1 MSANHRAFCFLC
13 QREHWT
19 IPEYEYDDE
28 NENELGEHNNN
39 IVLVL
44 ALVLVLENRLQPVP
58 EGIKWGTH

>member
-28 NENELGEHNNN
+28 NELGEHNNN
-39 IVLVL
+39 I
-44 ALVLVLENRLQPVP
+44 VLVLENRLQPVP
-58 EGIKWGTH
+58 EGIKCGTH